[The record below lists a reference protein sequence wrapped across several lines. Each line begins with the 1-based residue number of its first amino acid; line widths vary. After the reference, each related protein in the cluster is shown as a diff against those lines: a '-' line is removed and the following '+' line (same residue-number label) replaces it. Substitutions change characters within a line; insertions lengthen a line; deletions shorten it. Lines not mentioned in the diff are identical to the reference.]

1 MTIKIPDK
9 KLLGLY
15 CKMLARL
22 NDEYP
27 KRFWNWLSIF
37 QRALDKEIT
46 EADDNI
52 GDIWEKCNEG
62 SATLMA
68 FLGGLKIYE
77 QLVLR
82 GYGLYNAAQNKLE
95 KQRG

>member
-1 MTIKIPDK
+1 MGISIPDK
-9 KLLGLY
+9 KLAGIY
-15 CKMLARL
+15 CKMLERL
-22 NDEYP
+22 NKEYP

-52 GDIWEKCNEG
+52 SGIWVRCNEG
-62 SATLMA
+62 SATLMV

-77 QLVLR
+77 GLVLR
-82 GYGLYNAAQNKLE
+82 GYGLYNTAQKKL
-95 KQRG
+95 K